1 MTTLHPTH
9 SAIVNGHTMYKKN
22 LYDATDY
29 KHDVIKKST
38 NVKLGKKILK
48 GIWKD
53 HPMYTVTLEARATC
67 TDECEHYLDCYDNN
81 MPFAHRF
88 KANQALIDKMAIEL
102 DKLDKKHPLG
112 YVVRLHILGDFYSV
126 AYVKWWKKQLQTR
139 PNLKIYGYSRN
150 HVSSKYAKVRSI
162 AKEIVKVRLQFADRF
177 KIRFSNLPSDTLS
190 ANSEHVS
197 TQGFTCPQQTGKTAS
212 CGTCGLCWTS
222 TKPVIFLDH

>member
-1 MTTLHPTH
+1 MTTLKSTH

-22 LYDATDY
+22 LYNAFDY

-38 NVKLGKKILK
+38 NAKLGKKILK
-48 GIWKD
+48 GIWKN
-53 HPMYTVTLEARATC
+53 HRMYTVTLEARATC

-88 KANQALIDKMAIEL
+88 KANQALVDKMAIEL

-150 HVSSKYAKVRSI
+150 HVTSKYAKVRSI

-177 KIRFSNLPSDTLS
+177 KIRFSIYQVIHCRQIRNMFQLKVLHAHNKPEKLLVVAPVDY
-190 ANSEHVS
+190 V
-197 TQGFTCPQQTGKTAS
+197 
-212 CGTCGLCWTS
+212 GLAQNQ
-222 TKPVIFLDH
+222 